1 MWKDFQSSLIT
12 KVSRLSRKHLLLFL
26 SVAVG
31 FLSGL
36 VAVILKNCVYGIQ
49 WLLTE
54 RLSVEGFN
62 FSYIIYPSIGLIITT
77 YIVLKVIKRHPGP
90 GIPTTLHAIS
100 RRKSTLKRSQI
111 YASLFTSIF
120 TVGFG
125 GSAGLEAPAVQTSAA
140 MGSNLGSLLKQN
152 YKTKTLLIAC
162 AAAGSLAAIFK
173 APIAAIIF
181 AVEVIMIDLTT
192 ASLVPLLLASL
203 SAFITTF
210 LFLGDQQLL
219 RFQSAEPFQLGQ
231 LHHYILLGILCGLA
245 SVYFN
250 KIYLYIT
257 SRFQNLKRPWAR
269 VALGGFMLGVI
280 VLVFPPL
287 YGEGYDA
294 INSLL
299 ADDLVS
305 VTRDSIFHDHTG
317 SIWWMFVFLIGL
329 TILKAVATGI
339 TLGSGGVGGIFAPT
353 LFMGST
359 IGFLY
364 TRVYKYFELT
374 TLPTSNFALV
384 GMAGLMAGVL
394 HAPLTAI
401 FLIAE
406 ITGGYDLYVPLMIT
420 AAIAYYTSRL
430 FNSHTIYT
438 VELAQKGDLIT
449 HNKDKAVLTLMNL
462 HQEIE
467 KDFKTV
473 RPEQSLRDLLAVL
486 AKSKRNVFPVLDPNG
501 GLLGV
506 VTLDDFRE
514 IMFDDTQYDEVQV
527 QSLMSAAPEV
537 IDISDRM
544 EDVMRK
550 FDESG
555 AWNLPVVDR
564 HSYIGFVS
572 KSRLF
577 SAYRRLLKEFS
588 E

>member
-1 MWKDFQSSLIT
+1 MWKEYQSRLIAV
-12 KVSRLSRKHLLLFL
+12 VSRLSRKHLLVFL
-26 SVAVG
+26 SIAVG
-31 FLSGL
+31 FMSGL
-36 VAVILKNCVYGIQ
+36 VAVILKNSVYGIQ

-62 FSYIIYPSIGLIITT
+62 FSYIFYPTIGLFITT
-77 YIVLKVIKRHPGP
+77 YIVLKVIKQHPGP

-111 YASLFTSIF
+111 YASLVTSIF

-140 MGSNLGSLLKQN
+140 LGSNLGSILKQN

-162 AAAGSLAAIFK
+162 AAAGSMAAIFK
-173 APIAAIIF
+173 APVAAIIF

-203 SAFITTF
+203 SAFITSF
-210 LFLGDQQLL
+210 LLLGDHQLL
-219 RFQSAEPFQLGQ
+219 RFQSAEPFMLSHV
-231 LHHYILLGILCGLA
+231 HHYVLLGVICGLA

-250 KIYLYIT
+250 KIYLFIT
-257 SRFQNLKRPWAR
+257 SKFQKLVKPWTR
-269 VALGGFMLGVI
+269 VLIGGFMLGVI

-287 YGEGYDA
+287 YGEGYDV

-299 ADDLVS
+299 ADDLES
-305 VTRDSIFHDHTG
+305 VTHDSIFHSHTS

-329 TILKAVATGI
+329 AVLKAIATGI

-364 TRVYKYFELT
+364 TRVYKYFEFT

-384 GMAGLMAGVL
+384 GMAGLMAGLL

-406 ITGGYDLYVPLMIT
+406 ITGGYDLYVPLMLT
-420 AAIAYYTSRL
+420 AAIAFYISKL
-430 FNSHTIYT
+430 FSAHNIYT

-462 HQEIE
+462 QQEIE
-467 KDFKTV
+467 KDFKSIH
-473 RPEQSLRDLLAVL
+473 PEQTLRQLLKVL
-486 AKSKRNVFPVLDPNG
+486 AQSKRNVFPVLDPTGN
-501 GLLGV
+501 LMGV

-514 IMFDDTQYDEVQV
+514 IMFDESQYDEILVQT
-527 QSLMSAAPEV
+527 LMTSAPEV
-537 IDISDRM
+537 IDVSDRM
-544 EDVMRK
+544 DVVMKK

-555 AWNLPVVDR
+555 AWNLPVVNR
-564 HSYIGFVS
+564 NEYVGFVS

-577 SAYRRLLKEFS
+577 SAYRKMLKEFS
-588 E
+588 